1 MALKISEL
9 ERYTDQQ
16 QSTIN
21 DVVAKLMMMQQFAA
35 KATALFQEWSKR
47 VVHHQQQIHQ
57 NYRLPKY

>member
-35 KATALFQEWSKR
+35 KATALFQE
-47 VVHHQQQIHQ
+47 
-57 NYRLPKY
+57 